1 MKNLITSKDSKK
13 LNEMSSLLQAF
24 EKDPDTHQKVIMLMK
39 DYQEKMNHI
48 QTILSK
54 HNNN

>member
-1 MKNLITSKDSKK
+1 MNSF
-13 LNEMSSLLQAF
+13 NEISSILQAI

-39 DYQEKMNHI
+39 DYQNNMNHI